1 MARQGATMA
10 LTLAKLQLPLVDLGA
25 VDLGVPKETSNKLLE
40 EAKSTV
46 VPLVAVVAG
55 IINDRLLLIDEY
67 LEEDDAP
74 SNALLSS

>member
-1 MARQGATMA
+1 MARQGATVA

-25 VDLGVPKETSNKLLE
+25 MDLGVPKETSNKLLE

>member
-1 MARQGATMA
+1 MARQGATVA

>member
-1 MARQGATMA
+1 MA